1 MPGGVRHRRVAQ
13 GDSTVPREQ
22 PSRIKG
28 CGTPVATAPSR
39 TMSRLQPCFAIDREI
54 LLRPGVGEG
63 ATICSRRGQFANPLC
78 EAIHGR
84 LGFSMVIEE
93 RSEGQHRWDEERT
106 VSRGPATP
114 CHVRK
119 KAVLDAYG
127 DVLVRSNEWPILVP
141 FTLSKNEFAHRP
153 LRSGGDTWQD

>member
-22 PSRIKG
+22 PSPIKG
-28 CGTPVATAPSR
+28 YGTPVATAPSR
-39 TMSRLQPCFAIDREI
+39 AMSRLQSRVATDREI
-54 LLRPGVGEG
+54 LLRPNVGEG
-63 ATICSRRGQFANPLC
+63 RNNLLRRGPFANPLC

-84 LGFSMVIEE
+84 LGSSRVIEE
-93 RSEGQHRWDEERT
+93 RSEGQHRWGEERS

-114 CHVRK
+114 CHMRK

-127 DVLVRSNEWPILVP
+127 DVLVRSNEWPILV
-141 FTLSKNEFAHRP
+141 H
-153 LRSGGDTWQD
+153 